1 MSHPETIGAYRIL
14 GVVGEGG
21 MGVVYRAEHRTPG
34 VAERQGPV
42 VLKTLHPHLAR
53 RAEFRAR
60 FEQEAEICAR
70 IEHPGVVRFI
80 DLILDR
86 ETAALVLAYV
96 PGEPLNEQ
104 LEAWREPQALVGLL
118 EQLAATLD
126 YLHTR
131 SPNPVIHRDLKP
143 SNVLV
148 TPGGKP
154 VLLDFG
160 IARAGAS
167 TLTQTATAMG
177 TPDYM
182 APEQELD
189 AKRVDRRTD
198 VYALGVIA
206 FRLLTGTLPWEE
218 GLSWSAIFFRKDR
231 GNLDLA
237 ASKEA
242 AHVFE
247 HALAPS
253 PEDRFRT
260 ASALVSALRTAL
272 IGEPRT
278 AGAELE
284 PLELDEP
291 VEFEVAADPGPAPET
306 PVPPKRRT
314 GLLVGGGLAML
325 GLLVFLGVSAGADGE
340 DCEAARTRDDVVGW
354 ERYLGEHPDGAC
366 ASEARSRIGTIRQD
380 AEEAAAEEAARERR
394 EAEEASIARAAELEA
409 RCDTAHDEDSPGSW
423 AALLEDAPEASCARE
438 ARRRLEAL
446 EDLWPDG
453 SGGPIEGVWEPCSF
467 NEYERTTGR
476 YRRWILREDM
486 VSYTGTWV
494 DMERDGEHGSP
505 VSTGV
510 PAQSS
515 CNFRHDACGNQTV
528 VRIPNRG
535 EWEDSWHLKLSGSE
549 LLVSI
554 GDGQTRYCKRADL

>member
-34 VAERQGPV
+34 VGERQGPV

-86 ETAALVLAYV
+86 ETAALVLAFV

-104 LEAWREPQALVGLL
+104 LEAWREPQALLGLL
-118 EQLAATLD
+118 EELAATLD

-131 SPNPVIHRDLKP
+131 SPNPIIHRDLKP

-154 VLLDFG
+154 VLIDFG

-218 GLSWSAIFFRKDR
+218 GLSWSALFIRKDR

-237 ASKEA
+237 ASREA

-260 ASALVSALRTAL
+260 ASALVAALSTAL
-272 IGEPRT
+272 SGEIQLPHPEEERVEQQELRPSP
-278 AGAELE
+278 AFEAESDAA
-284 PLELDEP
+284 LDDEADEWSTVRHRP
-291 VEFEVAADPGPAPET
+291 WRSNEALDALVAHKEV
-306 PVPPKRRT
+306 V
-314 GLLVGGGLAML
+314 
-325 GLLVFLGVSAGADGE
+325 LVFLVGLAFLGLSVLATTGLGDGDRSSTTVLQGDVLVTKEPPALPGDVLVIAEPPVLPDEVLVTEEPEPVRPSRAQSACQAAFAAQKALFAVDPAHPSEIPAKRRELEEVMRLLQVAEAKENDCEDELAPDGQVYSAGFLYELREEDGIVLWHCEAYLAETRLSELRDVGE
-340 DCEAARTRDDVVGW
+340 DVEESVPHEGDGSWGCITCTLAVPDWCLPFMKEHRATVEAAS
-354 ERYLGEHPDGAC
+354 L
-366 ASEARSRIGTIRQD
+366 QD
-380 AEEAAAEEAARERR
+380 APR
-394 EAEEASIARAAELEA
+394 
-409 RCDTAHDEDSPGSW
+409 DSS
-423 AALLEDAPEASCARE
+423 AP
-438 ARRRLEAL
+438 
-446 EDLWPDG
+446 
-453 SGGPIEGVWEPCSF
+453 
-467 NEYERTTGR
+467 
-476 YRRWILREDM
+476 
-486 VSYTGTWV
+486 
-494 DMERDGEHGSP
+494 
-505 VSTGV
+505 
-510 PAQSS
+510 
-515 CNFRHDACGNQTV
+515 
-528 VRIPNRG
+528 
-535 EWEDSWHLKLSGSE
+535 
-549 LLVSI
+549 
-554 GDGQTRYCKRADL
+554 